1 MTPPSS
7 LDDPHI
13 RLERWGGPW
22 PDDDPDANFKADVAA
37 YSLLDPLTTLTNLSR
52 NIDVPVGA
60 LARYVLAKWVT
71 GGSEALLELGPSTV
85 RRMATLCQRAEAD
98 GTDAARLAAYEQLR
112 AIVSWLE
119 VPLDEPETY
128 A

>member
-1 MTPPSS
+1 MSI
-7 LDDPHI
+7 DAEEAEVI
-13 RLERWGGPW
+13 RLERWDGPYD
-22 PDDDPDANFKADVAA
+22 DDDPDANFKADVAA
-37 YSLLDPLTTLTNLSR
+37 YSLLDPLTTLTTLSR

-85 RRMATLCQRAEAD
+85 RRMATLCQQAEAE

-119 VPLDEPETY
+119 VPLDEPDSY

>member
-1 MTPPSS
+1 M
-7 LDDPHI
+7 DDAPLV
-13 RLERWGGPW
+13 RLEAWDGPW

-37 YSLLDPLTTLTNLSR
+37 YSLLDPLTTLTTLSR
-52 NIDVPVGA
+52 NIDVPLGA
-60 LARYVLAKWVT
+60 LCRYVLAKWAT

-85 RRMATLCQRAEAD
+85 RRMAALCAAAEAE
-98 GTDAARLAAYEQLR
+98 GTDAARLAAYEQVR

-119 VPLDEPETY
+119 VPLDEPGTY